1 MNKELRV
8 IILAAGKGTR
18 MNSDLPKVLHK
29 LKGKP
34 LLDYVID
41 ESELLN
47 PKEIILV
54 VGFKKDRVIKHTE
67 SRINLKYATQIEQLG
82 TGHAVLQ
89 TNELLKNRKGHI
101 LILYGDVPNIKAS
114 TLQPIV
120 SDHISNNRDLTL
132 ITAEIDDPTGY
143 GRIIRDKNGNL
154 LKIVEEKDCS
164 DDEKKIK
171 EWNPGIYIFKIPE
184 VFKIL
189 DNIKTNNVS
198 KEYYLTDAI
207 GLAQQSN
214 MQIKAIKI
222 KNSDEVIGVNTADQ
236 LKELED
242 WNTY

>member
-29 LKGKP
+29 LNGKA
-34 LLDYVID
+34 LLDFVLD

-47 PKEIILV
+47 PIETILV
-54 VGFKKDRVIKHTE
+54 VGFKKEQVISHTE
-67 SRINLKYATQIEQLG
+67 NRINLKYATQIEQLG

-89 TNELLKNRKGHI
+89 TEELLKNNKGHI
-101 LILYGDVPNIKAS
+101 IILYGDVPNIKAS
-114 TLQPIV
+114 TLKPII
-120 SDHISNNRDLTL
+120 DEHIINNRDLTL
-132 ITAEIDDPTGY
+132 ITAEIDDPSGY

-154 LKIVEEKDCS
+154 LKIVEEKDCD
-164 DDEKKIK
+164 DDERKIK

-184 VFKIL
+184 VFEVL
-189 DNIKTNNVS
+189 NNIRTNNAS

-214 MQIKAIKI
+214 MQINAIKI
-222 KNSDEVIGVNTADQ
+222 ANSNEVIGINTADQ
-236 LKELED
+236 LEELES
-242 WNTY
+242 WTTS

>member
-8 IILAAGKGTR
+8 VILAAGKGTR

-29 LKGKP
+29 LQSKP
-34 LLDYVID
+34 LIDYVID

-54 VGFKKDRVIKHTE
+54 VGFKKESVIKHTQ
-67 SRINLKYATQIEQLG
+67 SRINLKYTTQIEQLG

-189 DNIKTNNVS
+189 NNIKTNNAS

-222 KNSDEVIGVNTADQ
+222 ENSDEVIGVNTADQ

>member
-29 LKGKP
+29 LQGKS
-34 LLDYVID
+34 LIDYVID

-47 PKEIILV
+47 PKEILLV
-54 VGFKKDRVIKHTE
+54 VGFKKERVIKHTE

-120 SDHISNNRDLTL
+120 DDHISNNRDLTL
-132 ITAEIDDPTGY
+132 ITAEIDDPAGY
-143 GRIIRDKNGNL
+143 GRILRDKNGNL
-154 LKIVEEKDCS
+154 LKIIEEKDCN
-164 DDEKKIK
+164 DKEKKIK

-184 VFKIL
+184 VFEIL
-189 DNIKTNNVS
+189 NNIKTNNAS

-214 MQIKAIKI
+214 MNIKAIKI
-222 KNSDEVIGVNTADQ
+222 ANSDEVLGINTAEQ
-236 LKELED
+236 LEELES
-242 WNTY
+242 

>member
-29 LKGKP
+29 LQGKP
-34 LLDYVID
+34 LIDYVID
-41 ESELLN
+41 QSEILN

-54 VGFKKDRVIKHTE
+54 VGFKKDYIIEHTAK
-67 SRINLKYATQIEQLG
+67 RINLKYATQMKQLG

-89 TNELLKNRKGHI
+89 TSELLKNKKGHI

-114 TLQPIV
+114 TLQPIID
-120 SDHISNNRDLTL
+120 DHILTNRDLTL
-132 ITAEIDDPTGY
+132 ITAEIDDPAGY
-143 GRIIRDKNGNL
+143 GRIIRDKNGSL
-154 LKIVEEKDCS
+154 LKIVEEKDCN
-164 DDEKKIK
+164 DYEKKIK

-184 VFKIL
+184 VFEVL
-189 DNIKTNNVS
+189 NNISTNNAS

-207 GLAQQSN
+207 GIAQQSN

-222 KNSDEVIGVNTADQ
+222 ADSNEVIGVNTTYQ
-236 LKELED
+236 LEKLES
-242 WNTY
+242 

>member
-29 LKGKP
+29 LNGKA
-34 LLDYVID
+34 LLDFVLD

-47 PKEIILV
+47 PIETILV
-54 VGFKKDRVIKHTE
+54 VGFKKEQVISHTE
-67 SRINLKYATQIEQLG
+67 NRINLKYATQIEQLG

-89 TNELLKNRKGHI
+89 TQELLKNNKGHI
-101 LILYGDVPNIKAS
+101 IILYGDVPNIKAS
-114 TLQPIV
+114 TLRPII
-120 SDHISNNRDLTL
+120 DEHIINSRDLTL
-132 ITAEIDDPTGY
+132 ITAEIDDPSGY

-154 LKIVEEKDCS
+154 LKIVEEKDCD
-164 DDEKKIK
+164 DDERKIK

-184 VFKIL
+184 VFEVL
-189 DNIKTNNVS
+189 NNIRTNNAS

-214 MQIKAIKI
+214 MQVNAIKI
-222 KNSDEVIGVNTADQ
+222 ANSNEVIGINTADQ
-236 LKELED
+236 LEELES
-242 WNTY
+242 

>member
-29 LKGKP
+29 LNGKA
-34 LLDYVID
+34 LLDFVLD

-47 PKEIILV
+47 PTETILV
-54 VGFKKDRVIKHTE
+54 VGFKKEQVISHTE
-67 SRINLKYATQIEQLG
+67 NRINLKYATQIEQLG

-89 TNELLKNRKGHI
+89 TEELLKNNKGHI
-101 LILYGDVPNIKAS
+101 IILYGDVPNIKAS
-114 TLQPIV
+114 TLRPII
-120 SDHISNNRDLTL
+120 DEHIINNRDLTL
-132 ITAEIDDPTGY
+132 ITAEIDDPSGY

-154 LKIVEEKDCS
+154 LKIVEEKDCD
-164 DDEKKIK
+164 DDERKIK
-171 EWNPGIYIFKIPE
+171 EWNPGIYIFKIPGVFE
-184 VFKIL
+184 VL
-189 DNIKTNNVS
+189 NNIRTNNAS

-222 KNSDEVIGVNTADQ
+222 ANYNEVIGINTADQ
-236 LKELED
+236 LEELKS
-242 WNTY
+242 